1 MKPSKTI
8 KKQIVIIQGGHP
20 LNFHENFL
28 SVLKKKKVTADS
40 FKLGYGWKE
49 DLHKK
54 LKRQFEIFFPKMPNR
69 ENATYAEW
77 KIWFEKL
84 IPFLKNDV
92 ILVGHSLGG
101 LFLIKY
107 LSEKRFPKKIEGL
120 FIVAAPFVNNKK
132 ILGKNFLLKDNL
144 KKVIEQAKTI
154 FIYHSKDDTVVP
166 FNHVNEYLKKLPTAH
181 VRIFKNKGHFNQRT
195 FPEIVRDIKN
205 IF

>member
-1 MKPSKTI
+1 MQPSKTI
-8 KKQIVIIQGGHP
+8 KKQIVIIQGGHA

-69 ENATYAEW
+69 ENVTYAEW

-92 ILVGHSLGG
+92 TLIGHSLGG
-101 LFLIKY
+101 IFLVKY
-107 LSEKRFPKKIEGL
+107 LSEKRFPKKIKGL
-120 FIVAAPFVNNKK
+120 YIVAAPFFNNKK
-132 ILGKNFLLKDNL
+132 G
-144 KKVIEQAKTI
+144 
-154 FIYHSKDDTVVP
+154 
-166 FNHVNEYLKKLPTAH
+166 
-181 VRIFKNKGHFNQRT
+181 VRYPIH
-195 FPEIVRDIKN
+195 PD
-205 IF
+205 